1 MSGPPP
7 LPPSRER
14 HTFDLKVPRMI
25 RTAFIAFASLVLV
38 ADASAQSSATASA
51 NAEASPSTQ
60 RERPQTAPPEGS
72 ATDDGISTADAYA
85 RTGGSLLRAGRG
97 VAAPSQPGG
106 SQIDPRIAAQ
116 SFYAVPPPQR
126 RIIQP
131 HDLITI
137 IIKEQSEFKSEG
149 TTKLDKKAS
158 LEATLTQFIK
168 LNLNNASLENGIG
181 GVTPSV
187 DLEGKRNFDGKGTAE
202 RKDSLSVRLQAI
214 VVDVK
219 PNGTLVLSARRRIR
233 NDDEER
239 LFLVSGLARVEDVT
253 TDNSVLSTQMYDF
266 DLREDTKGTV
276 REATKRGWLPRLLD
290 AINPF

>member
-1 MSGPPP
+1 
-7 LPPSRER
+7 
-14 HTFDLKVPRMI
+14 MI
-25 RTAFIAFASLVLV
+25 RATVTTLATLLFATS
-38 ADASAQSSATASA
+38 ASAQSTTSA
-51 NAEASPSTQ
+51 NAEASATNT
-60 RERPQTAPPEGS
+60 REHPKSAPQEGS
-72 ATDDGISTADAYA
+72 ANDDGMSTGDAYS
-85 RTGGSLLRAGRG
+85 RTGGSLMRAGRG
-97 VAAPSQPGG
+97 VAAPAEPGG

-131 HDLITI
+131 RDLITI

-149 TTKLDKKAS
+149 TSKLDKSAD
-158 LEATLTQFIK
+158 LTAAINQFIK
-168 LNLNNASLENGIG
+168 LNLGNAALENGVG
-181 GVTPSV
+181 SVTPKI
-187 DLEGKRNFDGKGTAE
+187 DLTGQRTFDGKGSAE

-219 PNGTLVLSARRRIR
+219 PNGTLVLSARRHIR
-233 NDDEER
+233 TDDEDR
-239 LFLVSGLARVEDVT
+239 TYLVSGLARVEDVT

-266 DLREDTKGTV
+266 DLRQDSKGTV

>member
-1 MSGPPP
+1 M
-7 LPPSRER
+7 L
-14 HTFDLKVPRMI
+14 LA
-25 RTAFIAFASLVLV
+25 RTALCLAL
-38 ADASAQSSATASA
+38 ASAVPALAQSTAGA
-51 NAEASPSTQ
+51 KAEASASTT
-60 RERPQTAPPEGS
+60 RERPQTAPQEGS
-72 ATDDGISTADAYA
+72 ANDDGMSTGDAYQ
-85 RTGGSLLRAGRG
+85 RTGGSLMRAGRG
-97 VAAPSQPGG
+97 IAAPSQPGG

-149 TTKLDKKAS
+149 TSKLDKSAD
-158 LEATLTQFIK
+158 LEAAITQFIK
-168 LNLNNASLENGIG
+168 LNLGDLSLENAVGGIAPKID
-181 GVTPSV
+181 VSAQRT
-187 DLEGKRNFDGKGTAE
+187 FDGKGSAE
-202 RKDSLSVRLQAI
+202 RKDSLSVRMQAI

-219 PNGTLVLSARRRIR
+219 PNGTLVLSARRRIKT
-233 NDDEER
+233 DDEER
-239 LFLVSGLARVEDVT
+239 VYLVSGLARVEDVT

-266 DLREDTKGTV
+266 DLRQDSKGTV